1 MEVVN
6 LLQWQNRL
14 FKLKLT
20 AGLKDPKRLKT
31 FMNREVEIANL
42 WLKANNLTINAAKC
56 SPLVIIPGVKA
67 ATLKPKIFCD
77 GRPIAVNNTV
87 KYVRLWLTKTLII

>member
-6 LLQWQNRL
+6 LLQWENRL

-31 FMNREVEIANL
+31 LMNREVEIANL
-42 WLKANNLTINAAKC
+42 
-56 SPLVIIPGVKA
+56 
-67 ATLKPKIFCD
+67 
-77 GRPIAVNNTV
+77 
-87 KYVRLWLTKTLII
+87 